1 MATPEATAR
10 REILARVPAFAG
22 LDPRQLD
29 DLAEVTHTRRLAPK
43 EELCHKGDEG
53 TQVWVIV
60 KGRLRAVT
68 SSVEG
73 GDVQF
78 TIMNPGE
85 VCGELALFAGGERTA
100 TMTAVDDVELL
111 SLDRRDFIP
120 FLKRNPEAAIHL
132 LGVLAERV
140 RRLSE
145 QMEDTVFLG
154 LPARLAKKLL
164 SLADQYGEPADDGGV
179 RIEMRLSQ
187 QELGTMV
194 GTSRE
199 SVNKQMRAW
208 EDAGIVRS
216 QRGVITL
223 LSESELEAVAGYA
236 SGQTPARPAP

>member
-1 MATPEATAR
+1 MATPEATVR
-10 REILARVPAFAG
+10 REILARVPAFTG
-22 LDPRQLD
+22 LESRQLD
-29 DLAEVTHTRRLAPK
+29 ELAQVTHTRRLKPK
-43 EELCHKGDEG
+43 EELCHKGDPG

-60 KGRLRAVT
+60 KGRLRVVT
-68 SSVEG
+68 SSIEG

-78 TIMNPGE
+78 SIMDPGE

-120 FLKRNPEAAIHL
+120 FLKRNPDAAIHL
-132 LGVLAERV
+132 LEAMAERV

-145 QMEDTVFLG
+145 QMEDRVFLG

-164 SLADQYGEPADDGGV
+164 SLAAQYGEETEGGGV

-187 QELGTMV
+187 GELGTMV

-208 EDAGIVRS
+208 EGAGIVQS
-216 QRGVITL
+216 ERGVITL
-223 LSESELEAVAGYA
+223 ISEAELEEVVG
-236 SGQTPARPAP
+236 SGDGS